1 MPKSKE
7 YELAIKIAGEVEKSF
22 YESTKLT
29 KKELRDIAKQ
39 AAKSAELANGT
50 YGSMGQKISRGL
62 KDAEP
67 AFSGLEKAAKASF
80 KSIELMAGMAGAGV
94 SSGVVGSI
102 YLG

>member
-1 MPKSKE
+1 MPRNKE

-39 AAKSAELANGT
+39 TASAVTAAEAT
-50 YGSMGQKISRGL
+50 YGSFGEKISRGL

-80 KSIELMAGMAGAGV
+80 
-94 SSGVVGSI
+94 
-102 YLG
+102 

>member
-1 MPKSKE
+1 MPKNKE

-50 YGSMGQKISRGL
+50 YGSMGPKISRGL
-62 KDAEP
+62 KDA
-67 AFSGLEKAAKASF
+67 
-80 KSIELMAGMAGAGV
+80 
-94 SSGVVGSI
+94 
-102 YLG
+102 